1 MLTPNTPISPA
12 LAPASGRIPSL
23 DGLRAVA
30 VLLVLFAHVHQ
41 TAGFPRSRLLDAIG
55 NHAAIGVEIF
65 FVISGFLI
73 TTLMLRE
80 LHRNDA
86 LDIRAFYKRRALRIV
101 PAYLGLL
108 LAVALMDF
116 RGAIHLRRA
125 DWIAA
130 ITYTVNF
137 LPHPNW
143 NIGHAWSL
151 SIEEHFYLL
160 WPLVMAKGGVAF
172 ARRAALGVIAFCF
185 AARWAV
191 LLFAPRYSSMAELW
205 TFTRLDAI
213 VFGCLLAVMV
223 QDASWRDRLH
233 SVCSNG
239 YVVALAGIGLAASLA
254 LSSVSSKF
262 SVGIAYTANSAL
274 IVLLLWAAVGRPG
287 SLIGRWLNHPAIA
300 AVGIGS
306 YSLYLWQQ
314 IFLNRTSHTF
324 ACRFPQNLLF
334 ACAAA
339 WVSYRFIERPFLS
352 LKSRV
357 SRTSRQRV
365 VERSDNLVLPNAR
378 SGPPVVGGPL

>member
-1 MLTPNTPISPA
+1 MLTPTASISPA
-12 LAPASGRIPSL
+12 HPPSSGRIPSL

-41 TAGFPRSRLLDAIG
+41 TAGFPRSRVLDAIG

-80 LHRNDA
+80 LGHTDA
-86 LDIRAFYKRRALRIV
+86 LDIPAFYKRRALRIV
-101 PAYLGLL
+101 PAYACLL
-108 LAVALMDF
+108 LVVALMDA

-130 ITYTVNF
+130 FTYTVNF

-160 WPLVMAKGGVAF
+160 WPLVVAKGGIAL
-172 ARRAALGVIAFCF
+172 ARRAALGAIVFCF
-185 AARWAV
+185 AARWVV
-191 LLFAPRYSSMAELW
+191 LLFAPRYTPMAELW
-205 TFTRLDAI
+205 TVTRLDAI
-213 VFGCLLAVMV
+213 AFGCLLAVMA
-223 QDASWRDRLH
+223 QSTQWRDRLRYFCLKNYI
-233 SVCSNG
+233 VG
-239 YVVALAGIGLAASLA
+239 LVGFGLVVSLA

-262 SVGIAYTANSAL
+262 SVGITYTANSAL
-274 IVLLLWAAVGRPG
+274 IAFLLWAAVERSG
-287 SLIGRWLNHPAIA
+287 SLVGRWLNHPAVA
-300 AVGIGS
+300 AVGVAS

-314 IFLNRTSHTF
+314 IFLNRSSHAF

-339 WVSYRFIERPFLS
+339 WVSYRFVERPFLS

-357 SRTSRQRV
+357 SRASQPAPSAATGRRGNIV
-365 VERSDNLVLPNAR
+365 RA
-378 SGPPVVGGPL
+378 